1 MLKSS
6 FWFDFY
12 VILIVE
18 LFYDLDL
25 IKNSN
30 QENVCIRNIQCL
42 LEKNVLNTK
51 YVFYIPKEV
60 QGNQTFLSCA

>member
-1 MLKSS
+1 MLSAEKQ
-6 FWFDFY
+6 FLVWLLCD
-12 VILIVE
+12 IVE

-51 YVFYIPKEV
+51 
-60 QGNQTFLSCA
+60 